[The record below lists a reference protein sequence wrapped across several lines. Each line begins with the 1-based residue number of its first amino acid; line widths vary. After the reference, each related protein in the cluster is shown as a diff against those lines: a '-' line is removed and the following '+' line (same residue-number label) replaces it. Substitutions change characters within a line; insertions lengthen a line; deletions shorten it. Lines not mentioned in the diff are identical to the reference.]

1 MSLDFPDFQG
11 EAYFPDQKNIAP
23 LRKSDLLGKWVVLYF
38 YPRDGTPGCTQEAL
52 DFSAVLEEIHRL
64 GGEVVGVSTQSA
76 ESHRGFAEKYG
87 LRHILLSDDGSLS
100 RALGILKMTGTAE
113 RSTFLLSPEGT
124 IEKVWKKVKARGH
137 AKEVMEVLKQLAGS

>member
-1 MSLDFPDFQG
+1 MSLDFPDFEG
-11 EAYFPDQKNIAP
+11 EAYFPDLKNIAP
-23 LRKSDLLGKWVVLYF
+23 LRKNDLLGKWVVLYF

-76 ESHRGFAEKYG
+76 ESHRRFAEKYG
-87 LRHILLSDDGSLS
+87 LRHILLSDDGNLS

-113 RSTFLLSPEGT
+113 RSTFLLSPEGK
-124 IEKVWKKVKARGH
+124 IEKVWKKVKTRGH
-137 AKEVMEVLKQLAGS
+137 AREVVEVLRQLTGL